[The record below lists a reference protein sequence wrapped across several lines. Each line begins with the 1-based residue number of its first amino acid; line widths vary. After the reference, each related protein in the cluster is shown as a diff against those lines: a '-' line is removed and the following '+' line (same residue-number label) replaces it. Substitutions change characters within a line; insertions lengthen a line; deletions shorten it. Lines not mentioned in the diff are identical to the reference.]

1 MYSHNPFQYL
11 QLYARGQLALHYAMR
26 TNMPGLEFNH
36 FGRKIGFRLLL
47 KGMRT
52 GVRLS
57 IAPVSSTRYFEFP
70 FVESCLPVSPKT
82 CLDVSSPNLF
92 GLWLAMNDPTL
103 TVKMCNPDP
112 VDISETKSMAQKLGI
127 RNIVPEVSAV
137 DSLSSQIGRYDCI
150 WSISVVEHI
159 YGPYEDKEAMQL
171 MYQALKPG
179 GRLIVTVPVDQKY
192 WIEYRAMSPDG
203 PMAQMTDRG
212 YFTQRFY
219 DADAI
224 QDRLVSAIGKPPS
237 VVRWWGEKSQGR
249 FLDYCQ
255 RWMRDGYD
263 CTVDDPREFSVHWQ
277 IFSNWNEMPGIGVC
291 GLMFDKDQ

>member
-1 MYSHNPFQYL
+1 MYSRNPFRYL
-11 QLYARGQLALHYAMR
+11 QLYARGQLALRYAMR
-26 TNMPGLEFNH
+26 TNIPGLKFNH
-36 FGRKIGFRLLL
+36 FGRQIGLRLLL

-57 IAPVSSTRYFEFP
+57 LVPVSSTRYFEFP
-70 FVESCLPVSPKT
+70 FVESCLPVSPKA

-92 GLWLAMNDPTL
+92 GLWLAMNDPSL
-103 TVKMCNPDP
+103 TVKMSNPDP

-137 DSLSSQIGRYDCI
+137 DSLSSQIGQYDCI

-159 YGPYEDKEAMQL
+159 YGSYEDKEAMRL

-192 WIEYRAMSPDG
+192 WIEYRATSPDG
-203 PMAQMTDRG
+203 PMAQMTDQG

-219 DADAI
+219 DAEAI
-224 QDRLVSAIGKPPS
+224 QDRLVSPIGKSPS
-237 VVRWWGEKSQGR
+237 VIRWWGEKSQGQ
-249 FLDYCQ
+249 FLEYCQ
-255 RWMRDGYD
+255 RWIRDGYN
-263 CTVDDPREFSVHWQ
+263 CTVDDPREFSEYYQ
-277 IFSNWNEMPGIGVC
+277 EFPTWNEMPGIGVC
-291 GLMFDKDQ
+291 GLMFEKS